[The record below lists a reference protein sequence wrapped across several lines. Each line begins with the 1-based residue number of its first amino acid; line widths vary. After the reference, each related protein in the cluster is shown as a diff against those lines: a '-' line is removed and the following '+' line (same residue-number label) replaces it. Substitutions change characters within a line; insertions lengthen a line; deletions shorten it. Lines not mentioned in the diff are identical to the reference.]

1 MPVTMPSPGDAV
13 RLRFLGPGG
22 GVPLECDGVV
32 ATVLS
37 VRRDR
42 VTVQWSRREMVE
54 RRPVPLAALEVVHAL
69 DAVRVPEPEHVG

>member
-1 MPVTMPSPGDAV
+1 MPATLPSPGDAV

-22 GVPLECDGVV
+22 GVPEECDGVV

-54 RRPVPLAALEVVHAL
+54 RRPVPLAALEVVAAL
-69 DAVRVPEPEHVG
+69 DDVRVGEPERVG